1 MKKALLSS
9 LILISGVT
17 ASFGQRLVLLEH
29 FTQAS
34 CGPCAS
40 QNPALNALLDNNT
53 TKVVAIKYQTS
64 WPGTDPMN
72 AANPTDVASRV
83 TYYNVTG
90 VPNSVMDGNFYNGSP
105 GGVNQTNIN
114 TRNSAAPGVIT
125 KVSYTVR
132 DNVAP
137 MNDSMIVTA
146 TVKATSQVPA
156 GYILHTV
163 AIEREIEFASAPGTN
178 GEKKFESVMKKMLPT
193 ASGTTLPAI
202 AAGDS
207 VSYTYK
213 FSLVRANG
221 TDVYYNLGQA
231 SAVAFVQNNSTKEVL
246 GASYD
251 EPRPWLAV
259 ARATGQKAVRMKAG
273 TDLTFDFA
281 ATSKTTVDQKI
292 KAKATITGLPA
303 GWTTS
308 IVSDGIT
315 YTETDSIPLPANSTK
330 NIQLVVSGPND
341 AVLNKKVAIKVETNS
356 YSILPGVKNTLNFTA
371 VTPSN
376 ILFLDIAGTAAAR
389 FTAGFTAASQQY
401 CSLTSEE
408 SGNLDSASL
417 NPSSVKKIYY
427 TTGASYSGTLTAEK
441 AAVFTNYLNAGG
453 NMFVMGQDIGYEV
466 DGVGD
471 PDALEFYNA
480 ILGAE
485 YVGDGA
491 TTAVA
496 VVKVED
502 DLIIAPPLTSSITL
516 AAGSTSYP
524 DQLAVSGSSAGV
536 AFLNYLQTDNV
547 AAIYNEGSNWKT
559 VYVGFRMEA
568 ISSVPYR
575 NALIARTNAWF
586 DNTLTG
592 TELKE
597 QMAAF
602 APAFPNPAKSKLF
615 VPVGG
620 GSGNIVLQNIAGKVI
635 REVRM
640 NNSQSSMET
649 LSLEGIPS
657 GIYFLQTSSNG
668 TLMPVQKIV
677 VE

>member
-17 ASFGQRLVLLEH
+17 ASFAQRLVLLEH

-40 QNPALNALLDNNT
+40 QNPALNALLDNNL

-64 WPGTDPMN
+64 WPGVDPMN
-72 AANPTDVASRV
+72 AANPTEVASRV

-90 VPNSVMDGNFYNGSP
+90 VPNSVMDGNYYNGSP
-105 GGVNQTNIN
+105 GGVNQTKIN
-114 TRNSAAPGVIT
+114 SRNSVAPGAIT
-125 KVSYTVR
+125 TVAYSIR

-137 MNDSMIVTA
+137 LNDSMIVTA
-146 TVKATSQVPA
+146 KVKATSSIPA
-156 GYILHTV
+156 GYVLHMV
-163 AIEREIEFASAPGTN
+163 AIEREIEFTSAPGTN
-178 GEKKFESVMKKMLPT
+178 GEKKFESVMKKMLPG
-193 ASGTTLPAI
+193 ASGTTLPSI

-213 FSLVRANG
+213 FSLVRSNG

-231 SAVAFVQNNSTKEVL
+231 AAVAFVQNNTTKEVL

-259 ARATGQKAVRMKAG
+259 ARATGQKAVRIKSG
-273 TDLTFDFA
+273 NDLTFDIDA
-281 ATSKTTVDQKI
+281 ISKSTVDQKI

-303 GWTTS
+303 GWSTS

-315 YTETDSIPLPANSTK
+315 YSETDSIPLPANSTK
-330 NIQLVVSGPND
+330 NIQLIVSGPND
-341 AVLNKKVAIKVETNS
+341 AVLNKKVAIKVEMNS

-376 ILFLDIAGTAAAR
+376 ILLLDIAGTAASR
-389 FTAGFTAASQQY
+389 FSQAFTAASQPF
-401 CSLTSEE
+401 CALTTEE

-417 NPSSVKKIYY
+417 TPNTIKKIYY
-427 TTGASYSGTLTAEK
+427 STGASFSGTLTAEK
-441 AAVFTNYLNAGG
+441 AAVFSNYLNAGG
-453 NMFVMGQDIGYEV
+453 NLFIMGQDIGYEV

-471 PDALEFYNA
+471 PDALDFYNT

-491 TTAVA
+491 TTAVN
-496 VVKVED
+496 VTTVSD
-502 DLIIAPPLTSSITL
+502 DLILAPPLTSSITL
-516 AAGSTSYP
+516 SASSTSYP
-524 DQLAVSGSSAGV
+524 DQLAISGSSNGV
-536 AFLNYLQTDNV
+536 AFLNYSTDNV
-547 AAIYNEGSNWKT
+547 AGIYNEGANWKT
-559 VYVGFRMEA
+559 VYIGFRMEA
-568 ISSVPYR
+568 ISALAYR
-575 NALIARTNAWF
+575 NALVTRTNGWF

-592 TELKE
+592 TEMKDQLAGY
-597 QMAAF
+597 AA
-602 APAFPNPAKSKLF
+602 AFPNPAKTKLF
-615 VPVGG
+615 VPVSS
-620 GSGNIVLQNIAGKVI
+620 GSGNIVLQNISGKVI
-635 REVRM
+635 REVQL
-640 NNSQSSMET
+640 NGSKSTVES
-649 LSLEGIPS
+649 LSLEGIPA
-657 GIYFLQTSSNG
+657 GIYFLQATSNG
-668 TLMPVQKIV
+668 TRMPVQKIV

>member
-1 MKKALLSS
+1 MKKALLTS

-17 ASFGQRLVLLEH
+17 ASIGQRLVLLEH

-40 QNPALNALLDNNT
+40 QNPALKALLDNNT

-83 TYYNVTG
+83 TYYNVSG
-90 VPNSVMDGNFYNGSP
+90 VPNSVLDGNFYTGSP
-105 GGVNQTNIN
+105 GGVTQTNIN
-114 TRNSAAPGVIT
+114 TRSSAAPGVIT
-125 KVSYTVR
+125 RVSYSVR
-132 DNVAP
+132 DNAAP
-137 MNDSMIVTA
+137 VNDSMIVTA
-146 TVKATSQVPA
+146 TVKATSAVPA
-156 GYILHTV
+156 GYILQTV
-163 AIEREIEFASAPGTN
+163 AIERQIEFATAPGSN

-213 FSLVRANG
+213 FSLVRSNG

-231 SAVAFVQNNSTKEVL
+231 AAVAFVQNNTTKEVL

-259 ARATGQKAVRMKAG
+259 ARSNGQKAVRMKAG

-376 ILFLDIAGTAAAR
+376 ILLLDIAGTAATR
-389 FTAGFTAASQQY
+389 FTAGFTAASQPY
-401 CSLTSEE
+401 CSLTAEE

-417 NPSSVKKIYY
+417 NPTSVKKIYY

-441 AAVFTNYLNAGG
+441 AAVFTNYLNSGG

-502 DLIIAPPLTSSITL
+502 DLIIAPPLTASITL

-524 DQLAVSGSSAGV
+524 DQLAISGSSAGV

-640 NNSQSSMET
+640 NNSHASMET

>member
-1 MKKALLSS
+1 MKKALLTSI
-9 LILISGVT
+9 ILISGIA

-40 QNPALNALLDNNT
+40 QNPALNSLLDNNQ
-53 TKVVAIKYQTS
+53 TKIVAIKYQTS

-72 AANPTDVASRV
+72 AANPSDVATRV
-83 TYYNVTG
+83 TYYNVSG
-90 VPNSVMDGNFYNGSP
+90 VPNSVMDGNYYNGSP
-105 GGVNQTNIN
+105 GGVTQSNIN
-114 TRNSAAPGVIT
+114 TRNGSSPGVIT
-125 KVSYTVR
+125 RASYTIR
-132 DNVAP
+132 DNAAP
-137 MNDSMIVTA
+137 LNDSMIVTA

-156 GYILHTV
+156 GYILHMV
-163 AIEREIEFASAPGTN
+163 AIEREIEFATAPGTN
-178 GEKKFESVMKKMLPT
+178 GEKKFESVMKKMLPS

-207 VSYTYK
+207 VTYSYKY
-213 FSLVRANG
+213 SLVRSNG

-231 SAVAFVQNNSTKEVL
+231 AAVAFVQNNTSKEVL

-259 ARATGQKAVRMKAG
+259 SRADGQKAVRIKSG
-273 TDLTFDFA
+273 TDLSFDFV
-281 ATSKTTVDQKI
+281 ATSKSTIDQKI

-303 GWTTS
+303 GWTTA

-315 YTETDSIPLPANSTK
+315 YSETDSIPLPANSTK
-330 NIQLVVSGPND
+330 NLQLVVSGSND

-356 YSILPGVKNTLNFTA
+356 YAILPGVKNTLNFTA

-376 ILFLDIAGTAAAR
+376 ILLLDIAGTAVTR
-389 FTAGFTAASQQY
+389 FTSAFTAASQSY
-401 CSLTSEE
+401 CSLSAEE
-408 SGNLDSASL
+408 SSSLDSASL
-417 NPSSVKKIYY
+417 NLNSVKKIYY
-427 TTGASYSGTLTAEK
+427 TTGTSYSGTITAEK
-441 AAVFTNYLNAGG
+441 AAVFNNYLNSGG
-453 NMFVMGQDIGYEV
+453 NLFIMGQDIGYEV
-466 DGVGD
+466 AGVGD
-471 PDALEFYNA
+471 ADALDFYNTT
-480 ILGAE
+480 LGAE

-491 TTAVA
+491 TTAVNVTTVA
-496 VVKVED
+496 D
-502 DLIIAPPLTSSITL
+502 DLILVPPLTSSITL
-516 AAGSTSYP
+516 ATSSTSYP
-524 DQLAVSGSSAGV
+524 DQLAVSGNSAGV
-536 AFLNYLQTDNV
+536 AFLNYSTNNV
-547 AAIYNEGSNWKT
+547 AGIYNEGSNWKT
-559 VYVGFRMEA
+559 VYIGFRMEA
-568 ISSVPYR
+568 ITSVPYR

-620 GSGNIVLQNIAGKVI
+620 GSGKIVMQNISGKTI
-635 REVRM
+635 REVQL
-640 NNSQSSMET
+640 NGSQSYIET

-668 TLMPVQKIV
+668 TRLPVQKIV

>member
-1 MKKALLSS
+1 
-9 LILISGVT
+9 
-17 ASFGQRLVLLEH
+17 
-29 FTQAS
+29 
-34 CGPCAS
+34 
-40 QNPALNALLDNNT
+40 
-53 TKVVAIKYQTS
+53 
-64 WPGTDPMN
+64 
-72 AANPTDVASRV
+72 
-83 TYYNVTG
+83 
-90 VPNSVMDGNFYNGSP
+90 
-105 GGVNQTNIN
+105 
-114 TRNSAAPGVIT
+114 
-125 KVSYTVR
+125 
-132 DNVAP
+132 
-137 MNDSMIVTA
+137 MIVTA

-163 AIEREIEFASAPGTN
+163 AIEKEIEFATAPGTN

-202 AAGDS
+202 ATGDS

-231 SAVAFVQNNSTKEVL
+231 SAVAFVQNNTTKEVL

-259 ARATGQKAVRMKAG
+259 TRADGQKAVRIKSG

-303 GWTTS
+303 GWSAS

-356 YSILPGVKNTLNFTA
+356 YTILPGVKNTLNFTA

-376 ILFLDIAGTAAAR
+376 ILLMDIAGTAATR
-389 FTAGFTAASQQY
+389 FTAGFTAASQPY
-401 CSLTSEE
+401 CSLTAEE

-417 NPSSVKKIYY
+417 NPNSVKKIYY
-427 TTGASYSGTLTAEK
+427 STGASYSGTLTADK
-441 AAVFTNYLNAGG
+441 AAVFTNYLNSGG

-471 PDALEFYNA
+471 PDALEFYNS

-502 DLIIAPPLTSSITL
+502 DLIIAPPLTASITL
-516 AAGSTSYP
+516 AAASTSYP
-524 DQLAVSGSSAGV
+524 DQLAISGSSAGV

-568 ISSVPYR
+568 ITSVPYR

-635 REVRM
+635 REVRL
-640 NNSQSSMET
+640 NHSQSSMET